1 MCHEKNL
8 WLENIENSRNLFPG
22 LFFSLQTGNC
32 WQWCF
37 SDQTMF
43 YFDDRSIS
51 SIDTRLSMDGLDCI
65 YKRIEIF
72 FLFHWYKISQFDQL
86 VFQIVCYP
94 SGFSSGWNTNKR
106 SVCEINIF
114 LHLPPT
120 HFLLFKYRDLLLE
133 DGKESLINCRCKSG
147 YSSTSTVYFISLHI
161 FFVINYFE

>member
-1 MCHEKNL
+1 MRIVGIFFQVSFFLYKQAIAGSGVLVIRLCFTLMTEVSVL
-8 WLENIENSRNLFPG
+8 LIPG
-22 LFFSLQTGNC
+22 YQWMDSL
-32 WQWCF
+32 
-37 SDQTMF
+37 
-43 YFDDRSIS
+43 
-51 SIDTRLSMDGLDCI
+51 CI